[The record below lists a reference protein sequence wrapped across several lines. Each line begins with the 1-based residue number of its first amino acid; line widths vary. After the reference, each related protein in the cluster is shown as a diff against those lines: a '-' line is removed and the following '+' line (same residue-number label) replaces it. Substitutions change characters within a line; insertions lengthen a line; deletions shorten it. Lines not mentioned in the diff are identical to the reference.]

1 MGEWTESGNIWVWR
15 NGLYLGKVGYGGVN
29 GAGIVRFMG
38 GDRALEFLN
47 SGARKRGLFLEIVEY

>member
-1 MGEWTESGNIWVWR
+1 MEEWIVSGESWVWGSER
-15 NGLYLGKVGYGGVN
+15 SL
-29 GAGIVRFMG
+29 GIVRFMG